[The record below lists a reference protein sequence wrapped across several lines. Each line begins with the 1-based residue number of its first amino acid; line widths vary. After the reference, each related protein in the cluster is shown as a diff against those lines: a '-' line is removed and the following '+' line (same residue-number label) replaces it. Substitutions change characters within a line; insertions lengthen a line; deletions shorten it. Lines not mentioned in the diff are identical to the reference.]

1 MANFHRL
8 RSDHS
13 PVTAGGVR
21 EEPGRLH
28 RRAAACRY
36 GADEDHDR
44 ERDAF
49 DQAARIYQ
57 ARNLSVAE
65 SLRADKLQL
74 PFGVVDLDLQLAYP
88 SPVCRPGRFLLL
100 DTKLDQV
107 ILPVGNEAAFLGREH
122 DRSPFFVRRR
132 TKPLTI
138 ERPELPSG
146 PQSAAAQVLHRL
158 AALKEIVSRRSA
170 FCAGVRRHSTNRE
183 RIYSRGER

>member
-1 MANFHRL
+1 MK
-8 RSDHS
+8 
-13 PVTAGGVR
+13 TG
-21 EEPGRLH
+21 E
-28 RRAAACRY
+28 
-36 GADEDHDR
+36 R

-49 DQAARIYQ
+49 DQAARICQ
-57 ARNLSVAE
+57 ARNLSVGE
-65 SLRADKLQL
+65 SLRARADKLQL
-74 PFGVVDLDLQLAYP
+74 PLGVVDLDLQLAYP

-122 DRSPFFVRRR
+122 DLSPFFVRRR
-132 TKPLTI
+132 TKALTI

-170 FCAGVRRHSTNRE
+170 FRAGLKLTPLAAR
-183 RIYSRGER
+183 